1 MRIGIIGDFN
11 PAFESHHATNA
22 AFQHVAARLGLPVE
36 TAWIPTPTL
45 TEPSAEDQLSSFDGL
60 LASPGSPYESMAG
73 MLRGIEF
80 ARTRN
85 WPFVGT

>member
-11 PAFESHHATNA
+11 PAFHSHQATDA
-22 AFQHVAARLGLPVE
+22 AFQHAAARLGISVE
-36 TAWIPTPTL
+36 TTWVPTPCL
-45 TEPSAEDQLSSFDGL
+45 RPGGSNELLARYDGL
-60 LASPGSPYESMAG
+60 MASPGSPYESMDG